1 MEPAI
6 IGQVTFL
13 VETLGRA
20 FVAAVAGPVV
30 VRHVHGG
37 HLGEGEL
44 PVVELVQLAVEV
56 PRVLVA
62 VRLEGPHLL
71 VVRFLI
77 RAPVLVIKNVDV
89 AGEWGELQ
97 LLNLHREPWRTV
109 NNTKIRSGKLGCGK
123 SGWRG
128 RRRRLVVPPRSEGRR
143 GRVNMTHLRSVDGLD
158 TGHRGGNTRDG
169 VLALAVDVVLL
180 GAGLGLLPSRTGGC
194 LGVHGRAAGQMGHQ
208 LGAGDSLHVQGLG

>member
-30 VRHVHGG
+30 VCHVHGG

-77 RAPVLVIKNVDV
+77 RAPVLVIKHVDV
-89 AGEWGELQ
+89 AGERRELQ
-97 LLNLHREPWRTV
+97 LLNLRRKPWRTV
-109 NNTKIRSGKLGCGK
+109 EDTKIRSRKLGSGE

-128 RRRRLVVPPRSEGRR
+128 RRSFL
-143 GRVNMTHLRSVDGLD
+143 
-158 TGHRGGNTRDG
+158 GG
-169 VLALAVDVVLL
+169 V
-180 GAGLGLLPSRTGGC
+180 TGG
-194 LGVHGRAAGQMGHQ
+194 GVW
-208 LGAGDSLHVQGLG
+208 ST

>member
-1 MEPAI
+1 MESTI
-6 IGQVTFL
+6 IWQVTFQ
-13 VETLGRA
+13 VETFWRA
-20 FVAAVAGPVV
+20 LVAAVAGPVV
-30 VRHVHGG
+30 VGLIHGG

-109 NNTKIRSGKLGCGK
+109 NNTKIRSWKLGGGE
-123 SGWRG
+123 SGW
-128 RRRRLVVPPRSEGRR
+128 
-143 GRVNMTHLRSVDGLD
+143 
-158 TGHRGGNTRDG
+158 
-169 VLALAVDVVLL
+169 
-180 GAGLGLLPSRTGGC
+180 
-194 LGVHGRAAGQMGHQ
+194 
-208 LGAGDSLHVQGLG
+208 